1 MGLSLEAL
9 ENLGKSDEQL
19 RTIEARVE
27 ELATK
32 LKEGPPQAELA
43 DIKTELAT
51 MESQAKQLEG
61 KGVDDVYTG
70 ELNSGKAEA
79 KDQKKDMLRRLEVLF
94 SRFEEL
100 FASMPKA

>member
-70 ELNSGKAEA
+70 ELNSGKTDA
-79 KDQKKDMLRRLEVLF
+79 KAQKKDMLRRLEALF
-94 SRFEEL
+94 QNFEAIFEEIKN
-100 FASMPKA
+100 A